1 MQFFYGIG
9 MDMTDPAQRLDLDE
23 YLPYLINRVGSVM
36 ALRFGEDVLAPVG
49 LSVPMWRVLAALSST
64 GEQRHTDLAAL
75 TSIEVSTLSRI
86 VTRLI
91 RMGLVARAPSKTS
104 GREVAVALT
113 QRGRDL
119 VNRLIPFGLQYET
132 IASSG
137 LSEQDIATLRD
148 LLRRIYAN
156 LVEAE
161 PLVMEPAGKAP
172 ARLIARA
179 PLGLPER

>member
-1 MQFFYGIG
+1 MSDQ
-9 MDMTDPAQRLDLDE
+9 AQRLDLDE

-49 LSVPMWRVLAALSST
+49 LSIAMWRVLAALSST
-64 GEQRHTDLAAL
+64 GEQRHTDLARL

-86 VTRLI
+86 VTRLV

-119 VNRLIPFGLQYET
+119 VNRLIPFGLQYEA

-137 LSEQDIATLRD
+137 LSEHEITTLRG

-156 LVEAE
+156 LVQAE
-161 PLVMEPAGKAP
+161 PLVMEPAAKAP
-172 ARLIARA
+172 ARVSVRA
-179 PLGLPER
+179 ALGLPER

>member
-1 MQFFYGIG
+1 
-9 MDMTDPAQRLDLDE
+9 MDMTDQDQRLDLDQ

-49 LSVPMWRVLAALSST
+49 LSIVMWRVLVALSST
-64 GEQRHTDLAAL
+64 GEQRHTDLAGL
-75 TSIEVSTLSRI
+75 TSIEISTLSRV
-86 VTRLI
+86 VTRLV

-104 GREVAVALT
+104 GREVAVALSN
-113 QRGRDL
+113 RGRDL

-132 IASSG
+132 LASSG
-137 LSEQDIATLRD
+137 LSEQEITTLRG

-161 PLVMEPAGKAP
+161 PLVMEPPPKATVR
-172 ARLIARA
+172 ATARA

>member
-1 MQFFYGIG
+1 MQFFCDIEIT
-9 MDMTDPAQRLDLDE
+9 MTDQRLDLDQ

-49 LSVPMWRVLAALSST
+49 LSIAMWRVLVAISST
-64 GEQRHTDLAAL
+64 GEQRHTDLANL

-86 VTRLI
+86 VTRLV

-104 GREVAVALT
+104 GREVAVALSA
-113 QRGRDL
+113 RGRDL

-137 LSEQDIATLRD
+137 LSEQDITTLRD

-172 ARLIARA
+172 ARVSA

>member
-1 MQFFYGIG
+1 
-9 MDMTDPAQRLDLDE
+9 
-23 YLPYLINRVGSVM
+23 
-36 ALRFGEDVLAPVG
+36 
-49 LSVPMWRVLAALSST
+49 
-64 GEQRHTDLAAL
+64 
-75 TSIEVSTLSRI
+75 
-86 VTRLI
+86 
-91 RMGLVARAPSKTS
+91 MGLVARAPSKTS

-113 QRGRDL
+113 ARGRDL

-137 LSEQDIATLRD
+137 LSDQDITTLRG

-172 ARLIARA
+172 TRVSARA

>member
-1 MQFFYGIG
+1 
-9 MDMTDPAQRLDLDE
+9 
-23 YLPYLINRVGSVM
+23 
-36 ALRFGEDVLAPVG
+36 
-49 LSVPMWRVLAALSST
+49 
-64 GEQRHTDLAAL
+64 
-75 TSIEVSTLSRI
+75 
-86 VTRLI
+86 
-91 RMGLVARAPSKTS
+91 MGLVARAPSKTS

-132 IASSG
+132 MASSG
-137 LSEQDIATLRD
+137 LSEQDITTLRQ

-161 PLVMEPAGKAP
+161 PQVIDPAAKTT
-172 ARLIARA
+172 ARVTARA